1 MAQLPNTI
9 EITDLHRPCWY
20 RGNGGLRKA
29 IFHRWV
35 EEKQLVAANLLG
47 DGNPGGC
54 IAATFALIETENG
67 VILKVDPGK
76 IQFADHVEFREFHWG
91 DFYETK

>member
-9 EITDLHRPCWY
+9 VITDLHRPCWY
-20 RGNGGLRKA
+20 RGASGLYKA

-35 EEKQLVAANLLG
+35 EEKQLVAANLFG

-67 VILKVDPGK
+67 TMRKVAPDK
-76 IQFADHVEFREFHWG
+76 IQFIDHSEFSEYAWG
-91 DFYETK
+91 ETR